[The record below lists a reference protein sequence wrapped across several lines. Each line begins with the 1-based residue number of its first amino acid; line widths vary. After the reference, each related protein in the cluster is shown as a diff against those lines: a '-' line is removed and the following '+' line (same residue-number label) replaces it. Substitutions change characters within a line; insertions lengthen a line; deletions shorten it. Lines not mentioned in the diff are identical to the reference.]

1 LNDEIEIQKIFNKK
15 VKEKKNLKIKRILT
29 KMKKQ
34 NIWEIIIERLNWKK
48 NKTFIKGIKKKN
60 LKEWGLKLKK
70 KRTIMHFT

>member
-1 LNDEIEIQKIFNKK
+1 
-15 VKEKKNLKIKRILT
+15 
-29 KMKKQ
+29 MKKQ

-60 LKEWGLKLKK
+60 LKEWKLKK

>member
-1 LNDEIEIQKIFNKK
+1 
-15 VKEKKNLKIKRILT
+15 
-29 KMKKQ
+29 MKKQ